1 MGKPRIIALSIA
13 LILAADASQYVRA
26 SGRDG
31 CKAYVPA
38 PGLLV
43 AHAGGGLPDR
53 IYANNLRALDLA
65 ARHGFTLVELDF
77 TQQDGRLVIG
87 HDSLSESPLTVE
99 QLMAW
104 LDAHPRISVITDMKI
119 DNVSGLAM
127 LKKTAGARLG
137 RFIPQI
143 YRPGEFGPVEALGY
157 PAPILTIYR
166 LGDEGWEAE
175 ANALP
180 LRAVT
185 MPVERMYLAKRVR
198 HPVFLHTVDKPMPG
212 FGLYTNCLVPER
224 SGRTV

>member
-1 MGKPRIIALSIA
+1 MGRRRIIALSIA
-13 LILAADASQYVRA
+13 LALAVAASRYVRA
-26 SGRDG
+26 SRHDG
-31 CKAYVPA
+31 CRAYVPA

-53 IYANNLRALDLA
+53 IYANDLHALDLA

-77 TQQDGRLVIG
+77 TEQDGRLVIG
-87 HDSLSESPLTVE
+87 HDSLSESPLTVDR
-99 QLMAW
+99 LMTW
-104 LDAHPRISVITDMKI
+104 LDAHPRISVITDMKM
-119 DNVSGLAM
+119 DNVRGLAM
-127 LKKTAGARLG
+127 LRKAAGTRLG

-143 YRPGEFGPVEALGY
+143 YRPEEFGPVEALGY

-166 LGDEGWEAE
+166 LGDEGWEAQ

-198 HPVFLHTVDKPMPG
+198 HPVFLHTVDKPIPG

-224 SGRTV
+224 PGRTA